1 MAADIHWLDQAQDD
15 LEEILRFISTESP
28 KAAAKYVA
36 AIREAAARLA
46 EFPQSGRAYDAK
58 RRVLVVRNH
67 FIFYRFDATDN
78 EIVIVGLIDGRRD
91 LEKILDLLGH

>member
-46 EFPQSGRAYDAK
+46 EFP
-58 RRVLVVRNH
+58 
-67 FIFYRFDATDN
+67 
-78 EIVIVGLIDGRRD
+78 
-91 LEKILDLLGH
+91 